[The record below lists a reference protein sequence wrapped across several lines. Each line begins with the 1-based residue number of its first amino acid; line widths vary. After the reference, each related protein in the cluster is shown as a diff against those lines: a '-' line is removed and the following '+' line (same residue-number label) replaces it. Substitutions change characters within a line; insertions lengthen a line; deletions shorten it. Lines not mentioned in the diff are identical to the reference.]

1 MRREKGPVT
10 RVVVAETLT
19 EERLDVALKALASSQ
34 RREIVRFLV
43 ESAPEAGKVCCA
55 TDEVCACK
63 LSERFGLAPST
74 ISHHMAALRAAG
86 IVTSR
91 KDGTWVYYT
100 VQHDV
105 LAAVAAAIEG
115 L

>member
-1 MRREKGPVT
+1 MQ
-10 RVVVAETLT
+10 VAVERLT
-19 EERLDVALKALASSQ
+19 EDRLDAALKALASAQ
-34 RREIVRFLV
+34 RREIVRFLLQRAS
-43 ESAPEAGKVCCA
+43 EEGKTCCA

-63 LSERFGLAPST
+63 LSEHLGLAAST
-74 ISHHMAALRAAG
+74 VSHHMSALKDAG
-86 IVTSR
+86 LVSAR

-100 VQHDV
+100 VRRDV

>member
-1 MRREKGPVT
+1 MRAG
-10 RVVVAETLT
+10 VAEALA
-19 EERLDVALKALASSQ
+19 EEQLDSALKALASSQ

-43 ESAPEAGKVCCA
+43 ENTPEVDKTCCA
-55 TDEVCACK
+55 VDEVCGCK

-74 ISHHMAALRAAG
+74 ISHHMATLTGAR

-100 VQHDV
+100 VRREV

>member
-1 MRREKGPVT
+1 VQCGKEPAMRAA
-10 RVVVAETLT
+10 VAETLT
-19 EERLDVALKALASSQ
+19 EEQLDAALKALASAQ

-43 ESAPEAGKVCCA
+43 ESAPEAGTTCCA

-63 LSERFGLAPST
+63 LAERFGLAPST
-74 ISHHMAALRAAG
+74 ISHHMAALRGAG
-86 IVTSR
+86 VVTSR

-100 VQHDV
+100 VRRDV
-105 LAAVAAAIEG
+105 LSAVAAAIEG